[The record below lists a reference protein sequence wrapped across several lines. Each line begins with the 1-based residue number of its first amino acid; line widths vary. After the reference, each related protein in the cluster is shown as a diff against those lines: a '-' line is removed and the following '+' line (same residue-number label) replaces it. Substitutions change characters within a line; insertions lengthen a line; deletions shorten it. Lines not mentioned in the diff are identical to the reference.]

1 MPGSVAQPLIL
12 AALHS
17 AARQQGRQIGQK
29 PRQPAPRVN
38 RRGRVSALSAASALQ
53 CSAPIQIN
61 LDDAAALIPD
71 YQLGEEVSPPPPRTC
86 QRLTKLCVSPAH
98 ARLSWLN
105 VDDAF
110 DVYTATVASCSAK
123 LPRLPL
129 CLLHLTRFFCMAARA
144 EVRPAC
150 MLSLLAFAFCPS
162 TMALVSLSRRL
173 GAAALQWFCAA
184 SVEAPPT
191 RLRLKAPIAGAWQQR
206 SFPAMC
212 TADCQRSRQP

>member
-61 LDDAAALIPD
+61 SDDAAALIPD

-105 VDDAF
+105 VDDTF
-110 DVYTATVASCSAK
+110 DVYTARPSPAALPSSRDCPCVCWTSPASSAWLHGLK
-123 LPRLPL
+123 CVLLACFL
-129 CLLHLTRFFCMAARA
+129 CLRLLSVRVRWHWSHFHADWARQLCSGSALH
-144 EVRPAC
+144 
-150 MLSLLAFAFCPS
+150 
-162 TMALVSLSRRL
+162 LSRR
-173 GAAALQWFCAA
+173 
-184 SVEAPPT
+184 
-191 RLRLKAPIAGAWQQR
+191 QQ
-206 SFPAMC
+206 PVC
-212 TADCQRSRQP
+212 G